1 MSVEF
6 EKGVHHKDDKYRD
19 RVTGDWMANNQM
31 KWYLYKVRGSTTV
44 LPSDY

>member
-6 EKGVHHKDDKYRD
+6 EEGVHKQKDKYRD
-19 RVTGDWMANNQM
+19 RVTGVWMARNQM
-31 KWYLYKVRGSTTV
+31 QWYLYKVRGSTTI